1 MAKNKSDT
9 VDMMLSRTTDG
20 LKYYVVQKADNTALV
35 TRLEFD
41 EDNKPDELTGAIL
54 AVCGAA
60 GEEPFDAL
68 LATAQYL
75 VDDEEA
81 CDAAHEYIA
90 KHFDEL
96 TKAMKAEA
104 ALKKKDKPK
113 DVTEEWREEF
123 VKFLAD
129 LLGGTG
135 TDE

>member
-1 MAKNKSDT
+1 MAKDT
-9 VDMMLSRTTDG
+9 IDMMLSRTEDG
-20 LKYYVVQKADNTALV
+20 LKYYVVQKADHTALV
-35 TRLEFD
+35 TRLEFE
-41 EDNKPDELTGAIL
+41 EDNKPDSLTGAIL
-54 AVCGAA
+54 SVCAAA

-104 ALKKKDKPK
+104 ALKKKAK
-113 DVTEEWREEF
+113 DDDEDTHIRKEIELLW
-123 VKFLAD
+123 KWLD
-129 LLGGTG
+129 LPDM
-135 TDE
+135 DE